1 LIYALK
7 KIYIKDIELIM
18 KFGITQGRLTDT
30 KSNILQKFPKN
41 WKKEFDYL
49 NKTHLDYIEFFLEK
63 KINLKNPI
71 WTSNGRKTINKLIKK
86 TKLKYSIVCDNYII
100 NKSLKSK
107 KILKYYSRLFLLLKK
122 IHCKLLIVPLEGI
135 NLIKVDEYNSVIE
148 FIKKINLMSKKS
160 NVNLS
165 FEFNGDISIFKKI
178 IEDTKIIN
186 LQITFDTGNF
196 FVKNRNLAKTLKQ
209 YETYIN
215 HVHLKDRDKFGNNVV
230 LGNGLINFSQVMKFL
245 KSKNYKRCLTFETHR
260 GINAILTANKNFSQ
274 IKNFS

>member
-1 LIYALK
+1 
-7 KIYIKDIELIM
+7 M

-30 KSNILQKFPKN
+30 KGNVLQKFPKN

-49 NKTHLDYIEFFLEK
+49 SKTHLDYIEFFLEN

-107 KILKYYSRLFLLLKK
+107 KIVKYYSRLLLLLKK

-135 NLIKVDEYNSVIE
+135 NLKKVDQYSSVIE

-165 FEFNGDISIFKKI
+165 FEFDGDISIFKKI

-196 FVKNRNLAKTLKQ
+196 FVKNKNLVKTLKQ

-230 LGNGLINFSQVMKFL
+230 LGTGLINFSVWL
-245 KSKNYKRCLTFETHR
+245 K
-260 GINAILTANKNFSQ
+260 
-274 IKNFS
+274 